1 MRAPGRPSAS
11 GIVATR
17 QHELVDKQTSQR
29 PELNAHGFRGRR
41 APHGAEVAV
50 KPDQAPL
57 ERDDVLAYNC
67 SRDCPQGLQL

>member
-29 PELNAHGFRGRR
+29 PELNAHGARGRR
-41 APHGAEVAV
+41 APHGA
-50 KPDQAPL
+50 
-57 ERDDVLAYNC
+57 
-67 SRDCPQGLQL
+67 